1 MTLEQAVAHAL
12 VAPAPRPAAPPAGG
26 LTPREQEVVV
36 LVARG
41 YSNPQIARAL
51 TIAPRTAMRHVE
63 HIFTKLGVHSRAEV
77 GAWAARRGLARGQ
90 VEQGEPAA
98 ALGGPRPPSAGRA
111 PGVRLVG

>member
-1 MTLEQAVAHAL
+1 M
-12 VAPAPRPAAPPAGG
+12 
-26 LTPREQEVVV
+26 

-41 YSNPQIARAL
+41 DTNPQIARAL
-51 TIAPRTAMRHVE
+51 MIAPRTAMRHVE
-63 HIFTKLGVHSRAEV
+63 HIMAKLGVHSRAEV
-77 GAWAARRGLARGQ
+77 GAWRRTRGLARGQ